1 MKTYKIFSIS
11 GRATRREFWCYFI
24 LSFMLT
30 SAFLNVMF
38 NAISVVSFYTG
49 GIIGC
54 ASFYIGS
61 AVSIRRLHD
70 IGLSGYLSII
80 LIGSWALNI
89 VFSLLIGMPTTIQ
102 HFKTI
107 YNINVLILV
116 TFILYLGCKKSEN
129 NDNKYGPI
137 KHHII
142 K

>member
-24 LSFMLT
+24 LSLMVT

-54 ASFYIGS
+54 AGFYIGS
-61 AVSIRRLHD
+61 AVTVRRLHD

-89 VFSLLIGMPTTIQ
+89 VFSLLLGMPTTIQ

-107 YNINVLILV
+107 YGINSLILV

-129 NDNKYGPI
+129 NDNKYGPVT
-137 KHHII
+137 HHII